1 MVKDNEYTT
10 KGLPPPPNVSVTT
23 KPMAGLLVD
32 VYGLEELPPAPAPVT
47 CLWLLHPRTRAR
59 GIMHDIARR
68 AVYAWNQSQQS
79 SLSKQQQQ
87 QQQQQQHSQRGLVAL
102 VFDMPNH
109 GSRTVSALANGAWD
123 EGNEQHAMDM
133 LGFVRA
139 GAADVSLLMDQVGG
153 YLGRGQEVDGHVC
166 LGWSLGGHAAWE
178 SWFAEERVDA
188 AVVVVGCPDLA
199 GLLSSRAAASKLD
212 CGETGFLGSKYFPAD
227 TIAAIRKSDPKG
239 ILFGTEPVPSLPLS
253 QSEQDRL
260 RAIFDGRRIR
270 GKKLLLCSG
279 AADELVP
286 YKHAQPLIGVLKDAA
301 EGWYKDGGLEVDD
314 RVYEGVGH
322 KFSAEMVSDAVDFLV
337 RVVGEGRRGRDG
349 GEARAKM

>member
-1 MVKDNEYTT
+1 MVKDNEYAT
-10 KGLPPPPNVSVTT
+10 KGLPPPPNVSMTT

-59 GIMHDIARR
+59 GVMHDIARR
-68 AVYAWNQSQQS
+68 AVYAWNQNQIQIQIQNQNQASR
-79 SLSKQQQQ
+79 KQGQA
-87 QQQQQQHSQRGLVAL
+87 RGLVAL

-109 GSRTVSALANGAWD
+109 GSRTVSELANQAWD

-133 LGFVRA
+133 LGSVRA
-139 GAADVSLLMDQVGG
+139 AAADVSLLMDQVGG
-153 YLGRGQEVDGHVC
+153 YLGREEVDGHVC

-178 SWFAEERVDA
+178 SWFAEERLDA

-239 ILFGTEPVPSLPLS
+239 ILFGTNPVPSLPLS
-253 QSEQDRL
+253 QPEQDRL
-260 RAIFDGRRIR
+260 RKILDNRVR

-286 YKHAQPLIGVLKDAA
+286 YRHAQPLIAVLRDAA
-301 EGWYKDGGLEVDD
+301 EGWYRDGGLEVDD

-322 KFSAEMVSDAVDFLV
+322 RFSADMVGDAVEFLL
-337 RVVGEGRRGRDG
+337 RVVGEGGRRGREG
-349 GEARAKM
+349 VETRAKM

>member
-10 KGLPPPPNVSVTT
+10 KGLPPPPPISITT

-32 VYGLEELPPAPAPVT
+32 IYGLEELPPAPAPVS

-59 GIMHDIARR
+59 GIMHDVARR
-68 AVYAWNQSQQS
+68 TIHAWNQSQPQNPA
-79 SLSKQQQQ
+79 
-87 QQQQQQHSQRGLVAL
+87 RGLVAL

-109 GSRTVSALANGAWD
+109 GTRTVSELANKAWD
-123 EGNEQHAMDM
+123 QGNEQHAMDM

-139 GAADVSLLMDQVGG
+139 AAADVSLLMDQVAG
-153 YLGRGQEVDGHVC
+153 YLGREEVDGHVC

-239 ILFGTEPVPSLPLS
+239 ILFGTDPVPSLPLP
-253 QSEQDRL
+253 QAEQDRL
-260 RAIFDGRRIR
+260 RKIFDGRIR

-301 EGWYKDGGLEVDD
+301 EGWYRDGGLEVDD

-322 KFSAEMVSDAVDFLV
+322 KFSAEMVGDAVEFLV
-337 RVVGEGRRGRDG
+337 RVFGEGRRGRDG